1 MADATLFA
9 AFLVGLT
16 GFVHCAA
23 MCGGIVSVI
32 TAKSASTG
40 ATPWTH
46 LLLYNTG
53 RILSYALA
61 GFIAGALG
69 QWLLAWLPASQALV
83 AARIFVGL
91 FLIALGL
98 HLTGYLPVLS
108 VLEKAGSLFW
118 RLIEPLGRRFIPV
131 RHWYQALL
139 IGMLWGWLPCG
150 MVYAVLVWAM
160 TSASAFQGALLMA
173 FFGLGT
179 LPALITL
186 GAASHSLARLN
197 KRPWLKIVAGI
208 FVILL
213 GTWYLLS
220 LFSTGGMQHS
230 HH

>member
-1 MADATLFA
+1 MVDATLFA

-32 TAKSASTG
+32 TTKSASTG
-40 ATPWTH
+40 STPWAH

-53 RILSYALA
+53 RILSYSLA
-61 GFIAGALG
+61 GFVAGALG

-83 AARIFVGL
+83 AAKIIIGL

-98 HLTGYLPVLS
+98 HITGYLPVLS

-118 RLIEPLGRRFIPV
+118 RLIEPFGRRFIPV
-131 RHWYQALL
+131 KHWHQALF

-150 MVYAVLVWAM
+150 LVYAVLVWAM
-160 TSASAFQGALLMA
+160 ASASALQGALLMA
-173 FFGLGT
+173 SFGLGT
-179 LPALITL
+179 LPALIVL
-186 GAASHSLARLN
+186 GATSHSLSRLN
-197 KRPWLKIVAGI
+197 KKPWLRVIAGTL
-208 FVILL
+208 VILL
-213 GTWYLLS
+213 GVWYLLS
-220 LFSTGGMQHS
+220 LFSAGGVQHS